1 MSEMISCPKCKA
13 SLPDWATS
21 CQFCQADTSKVS
33 RPVEVAKPK
42 YKRELASWIWPA
54 YYIIAILWIVSGVG
68 GILEALNVGP
78 FATTIKLQ
86 DVKIEPGVN
95 LLGLIFSGVSAIIGL
110 GLLVKIEIIRG
121 VVNVVC
127 FLQIVNGLLGLW
139 AGIMASAFLGP
150 IGLFIT
156 IMNIVDIVTGALMI
170 YILGET
176 D

>member
-1 MSEMISCPKCKA
+1 MQGFLARLGHIVPV
-13 SLPDWATS
+13 LPGGHLEGVTAGRGGQT
-21 CQFCQADTSKVS
+21 QVQAPTGI
-33 RPVEVAKPK
+33 
-42 YKRELASWIWPA
+42 WIWPA
-54 YYIIAILWIVSGVG
+54 YYTIAVLWIVSGVG

-78 FATTIKLQ
+78 FATTIKFQ

-95 LLGLIFSGVSAIIGL
+95 LIGLVFSGISAVIGL